1 MTQPKRDRN
10 HPSIQRRSSVG
21 AQSYLCHLT
30 MYKRCSK
37 LETRLFYYFE
47 PFLTAFDHLQKGL
60 QTLVEPGFLAYEKLN
75 SQGNL
80 SGALKPEQI
89 T

>member
-1 MTQPKRDRN
+1 ME
-10 HPSIQRRSSVG
+10 
-21 AQSYLCHLT
+21 A
-30 MYKRCSK
+30 
-37 LETRLFYYFE
+37 RLFYYFE

-89 T
+89 TWTFSQLFPTFWLSQTTILTSFSA